1 MEAFFKDFKYFLKD
15 KKKPLDFMKANCP
28 AVHSLLYSFIDSL
41 EIIEEIYNLTD
52 SFKDLT
58 EDYGI
63 VAEETYRGV
72 MDLFQE
78 FFLTFEEWM
87 SFSEEA
93 AKTIDKA
100 FYLYILAVDKLA
112 VLKDKEAL
120 DKTHAL
126 FVPRNVTKEELEGMV
141 EFLTN
146 KIVYYESNVKPEKDV
161 SMFSLATMMEIESS
175 IIKRHLLAKKHEN

>member
-1 MEAFFKDFKYFLKD
+1 MI
-15 KKKPLDFMKANCP
+15 
-28 AVHSLLYSFIDSL
+28 ID
-41 EIIEEIYNLTD
+41 
-52 SFKDLT
+52 
-58 EDYGI
+58 
-63 VAEETYRGV
+63 ET
-72 MDLFQE
+72 
-78 FFLTFEEWM
+78 
-87 SFSEEA
+87 FSHDNH
-93 AKTIDKA
+93 T
-100 FYLYILAVDKLA
+100 
-112 VLKDKEAL
+112 L